1 MECEESFITMKS
13 IWHSYL
19 VLSLGNCVHETL
31 TKTGLMYGSS
41 IFFLSLASLGNH
53 VGAALIS
60 YKPSHRVVIGCF
72 TTYEIATSLLV
83 LKAVRHL
90 FIYFRNYL
98 HYFILFLPNLA

>member
-31 TKTGLMYGSS
+31 TETDLMYGSS

-60 YKPSHRVVIGCF
+60 YNL
-72 TTYEIATSLLV
+72 ATVWLLAASQLMRLLQVSV

>member
-1 MECEESFITMKS
+1 MGCEESFITMKS

-31 TKTGLMYGSS
+31 TETGLMYGSS

-60 YKPSHRVVIGCF
+60 Y
-72 TTYEIATSLLV
+72 
-83 LKAVRHL
+83 
-90 FIYFRNYL
+90 
-98 HYFILFLPNLA
+98 NLATVWLLAASQLMRLLQVSWS